1 MSAALLF
8 LGLAMLSG
16 SVARVVHIEATR
28 GGMPPETFIV
38 LCSTSGFGVVL
49 MLIGI
54 LLAGAM

>member
-1 MSAALLF
+1 MSAAFLF
-8 LGLAMLSG
+8 LGLVILSC

-28 GGMPPETFIV
+28 AGIPIETFII
-38 LCSTSGFGVVL
+38 LCATSGFGVVL